1 MSDNATEIMQE
12 LAKAIDLCLNGQETP
27 KRNGFCIFVFPFDG
41 LEGTNTNY
49 VSNAKREDVRSAMK
63 EVLARWE
70 GQPQASGRA

>member
-12 LAKAIDLCLNGQETP
+12 LAIAIDLCLNGQETP
-27 KRNGFCIFVFPFDG
+27 KRNGFCLFVFPFDG

-49 VSNAKREDVRSAMK
+49 VSNAQRGDVRSAMK